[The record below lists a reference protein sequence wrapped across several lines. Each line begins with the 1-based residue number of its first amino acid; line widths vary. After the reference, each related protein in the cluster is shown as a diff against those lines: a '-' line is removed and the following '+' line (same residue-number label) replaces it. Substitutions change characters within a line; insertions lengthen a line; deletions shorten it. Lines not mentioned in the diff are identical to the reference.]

1 MSHDVLAVIWFGLW
15 GLIWTVY
22 IFLDGYD
29 LGTGMLFPFV
39 TINRSDRNQLQEA
52 IGPFWGGN
60 EVWLLTAGGAT
71 FAAFPGAY
79 ADMFSFLYEAMFL
92 ILFSL
97 FIRATGLEFMHKLDS
112 PRWVTTWKWAFAVAS
127 FLIALL
133 FGVAFANLYRG
144 LLIGENGYEGNLL
157 SLLNPY
163 GILGG
168 VLFVSMFLLS
178 GSLWIQLKTKGG
190 PAERCKKL
198 ARPFAMIAAAVL
210 AIFFVATMNWT
221 SLPTNFNETPI
232 LWIIPS
238 LSIIAILLTVFF
250 VFKGRNGLAFT
261 GVCLAIITQM
271 ATGFVGMFPNMLPS
285 HIADKYSVTL
295 YDAAGSALNL
305 QVMFTVAL
313 IFVPIVIAY
322 QVWSYYLFREKIT
335 KENAKGY

>member
-1 MSHDVLAVIWFGLW
+1 MSHDVLAITWFGLW

-22 IFLDGYD
+22 IFLDGYT

-39 TINRSDRNQLQEA
+39 TKNRQERNQLQEA

-92 ILFSL
+92 ILFAL
-97 FIRATGLEFMHKLDS
+97 FIRATGLEFMHKVDS
-112 PRWVTTWKWAFAVAS
+112 ARWQNSWKWAFAIAS

-144 LLIGENGYEGNLL
+144 LLIGANGYEGNLL

-163 GILGG
+163 GLLGG
-168 VLFVSMFLLS
+168 ILFVSMFLLS
-178 GSLWIQLKTKGG
+178 GSLWIQLKTTG
-190 PAERCKKL
+190 AVAQRVKKL
-198 ARPFAMIAAAVL
+198 ARTFSMLAAGVL

-221 SLPTNFNETPI
+221 PIAGNFNEVPV

-238 LSIIAILLTVFF
+238 LSLISILLSVMF
-250 VFKGRNGLAFT
+250 VFKDKIGAAFT
-261 GVCLAIITQM
+261 TVCLAIILQM
-271 ATGFVGMFPNMLPS
+271 ATGFVGMFPNMLTS
-285 HIADKYSVTL
+285 IIGDEFSVTL
-295 YDAAGSALNL
+295 YSAAGSALNL
-305 QVMFTVAL
+305 KVMFTVAV
-313 IFVPIVIAY
+313 IFVPIIIAY
-322 QVWSYYLFREKIT
+322 QVWSYFLFKDKIT
-335 KENAKGY
+335 KESAKGY